1 MSDEQAKNSLYELL
15 GMVMHELRAPLSTLS
30 MTIDLL
36 VNDGEELEPRET
48 QKLLR
53 RIQRSTAW
61 LQALV
66 DNLTVAAQVEVS
78 QLHLRHGTVELRE
91 ALEMALLI
99 VQPSLDREGQWV
111 VSEGIDGVR
120 VRGDVRQIAQIL
132 VNLLM
137 NASKYG
143 RPETAI
149 EVSTRPDGKF
159 VRVEVRDAGPGIP
172 EDEHERIFRRYVR
185 GTTALQS
192 GNGGLGLGLHIVKIL
207 AELHG
212 GQVGVCSTPGNGATF
227 WFTLPAAADPGR
239 NGGKPVLERSS
250 E

>member
-1 MSDEQAKNSLYELL
+1 MSDDQATYSLHELL

-30 MTIDLL
+30 MSVDLL
-36 VNDGEELEPRET
+36 VNDTEQLGPRET

-53 RIQRSTAW
+53 RIQRSTSW

-66 DNLTVAAQVEVS
+66 DNLTIAAQAEVS
-78 QLHLRHGTVELRE
+78 QLQLRHRAVELRD
-91 ALEMALLI
+91 ALDMALTI
-99 VQPSLDREGQWV
+99 VQPSLDREGQRV

-120 VRGDVRQIAQIL
+120 ARGDTRQIEQIL
-132 VNLLM
+132 VNLLL

-143 RPETAI
+143 RPDTAI
-149 EVSTRPDGKF
+149 DVSARLDGKF

-185 GTTALQS
+185 GTAALER

-227 WFTLPAAADPGR
+227 WFTLPAAVDPGL
-239 NGGKPVLERSS
+239 NGGKPLFERNG